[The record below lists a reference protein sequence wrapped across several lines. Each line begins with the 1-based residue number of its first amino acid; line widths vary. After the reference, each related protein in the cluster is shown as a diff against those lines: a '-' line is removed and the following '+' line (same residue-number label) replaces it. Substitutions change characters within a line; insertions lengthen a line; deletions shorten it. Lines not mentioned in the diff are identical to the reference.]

1 MTVIRFGT
9 SGWRGVVAEDFTF
22 ENVKVVTQAIA
33 DYIRET
39 GHQDRWFI
47 VGYDTRFLSERFAQT
62 AAEVLAGNSI
72 RTMISKRDIP
82 TPVISYEILQRS
94 ASGAINFTASHNPPE
109 YNGLKFS
116 PASGGPALPETT
128 KRIEEL
134 AQNGM
139 KEKQFKTIPF
149 EEAVEKDLVR
159 EFDGRNTYLQRLR
172 ELVDLEVFRKA
183 GLRLAFDPMYGT
195 GREYLDTFL
204 KESGVNVTVLHNYRD
219 PYFGGLPPEPSEENL
234 GALIRTVKDS
244 DLALGLGTDGDA
256 DRFGIV
262 DKGGHFV
269 QPNMIIAL
277 LFDYLIRT
285 RGWEGGAARSVATS
299 HLIDRVADLHG
310 REVFETPVGF
320 KYIGELISQGKI
332 VIGGEESA
340 GLTIQGHIPEKDGI
354 LACLLTAEMVVREGK
369 TVSHLLDELYK
380 KVGTILTRRINL
392 KLTPAIK
399 ENLAVKLAEPPSTF
413 AGRKVKQVVT
423 IDGTKLIL
431 SDESWVLMRPSGTE
445 PVARLYIEAETE
457 STLKTLSSAV
467 KEYILK

>member
-1 MTVIRFGT
+1 
-9 SGWRGVVAEDFTF
+9 
-22 ENVKVVTQAIA
+22 
-33 DYIRET
+33 
-39 GHQDRWFI
+39 
-47 VGYDTRFLSERFAQT
+47 
-62 AAEVLAGNSI
+62 
-72 RTMISKRDIP
+72 MI
-82 TPVISYEILQRS
+82 E
-94 ASGAINFTASHNPPE
+94 
-109 YNGLKFS
+109 
-116 PASGGPALPETT
+116 
-128 KRIEEL
+128 
-134 AQNGM
+134 
-139 KEKQFKTIPF
+139 KEFKTIPF

-159 EFDGRNTYLQRLR
+159 EFDSRKTYLQRLR
-172 ELVDLEVFRKA
+172 ELVDLEAFKKS

-195 GREYLDTFL
+195 GRKYLDTFL
-204 KESGVNVTVLHNYRD
+204 KESGVDVTVLHNYRD

-244 DLALGLGTDGDA
+244 DLVLGLGTDGDA

-285 RGWEGGAARSVATS
+285 RGWEGGVARSVATS
-299 HLIDRVADLHG
+299 HLIDRVAELHG

-369 TVSHLLDELYK
+369 TVSQLLDELYK
-380 KVGTILTRRINL
+380 KVGTVLTWRINL

-431 SDESWVLMRPSGTE
+431 ADGSWVLMRPSGTE

-457 STLKTLSSAV
+457 STLKTLSLAA
-467 KEYILK
+467 KEFILKK